1 VTYEA
6 RLTRH
11 GAVIVDEQ
19 RFDRLTRILTT
30 SAPRRRIVGGL
41 GSVVLAVLLGISAES
56 VAGKKRR
63 KKKRK
68 DKPKEICRELR
79 EACSFDPEERC
90 CGALVCDDN
99 TCIGDPVCLLPA
111 GGSCRDRCDCRFGLE
126 CSDRAGNTCRQCVL
140 LQNPCE
146 THGDCCL
153 LSAACGSTIFATGVC
168 CQQLGGACGLDSD
181 CCANT
186 GKCGLDGCGGV
197 ELVCC
202 RGLGSLCGSSCECCD
217 PLRCMSG
224 TCQ

>member
-1 VTYEA
+1 ME
-6 RLTRH
+6 
-11 GAVIVDEQ
+11 GA
-19 RFDRLTRILTT
+19 RFDLWT
-30 SAPRRRIVGGL
+30 RRRFGRL
-41 GSVVLAVLLGISAES
+41 AAGSVAAPAGLKALQAVGAR
-56 VAGKKRR
+56 KKRR
-63 KKKRK
+63 NKKRK
-68 DKPKEICRELR
+68 KPPPRICQSLR
-79 EACSFDPEERC
+79 EECGFDPGEQC
-90 CGALVCDDN
+90 CDDLVCNDN
-99 TCIGDPVCLLPA
+99 SCVGDPICVRDD
-111 GGSCRDRCDCRFGLE
+111 GGRCRDTCDCRLGLE

-202 RGLGSLCGSSCECCD
+202 RGLESLCGSSCECCD

>member
-1 VTYEA
+1 VDD
-6 RLTRH
+6 RRFDHLTRFLAT
-11 GAVIVDEQ
+11 G
-19 RFDRLTRILTT
+19 
-30 SAPRRRIVGGL
+30 APRRLVSAALCG
-41 GSVVLAVLLGISAES
+41 VVLAALVGDGTEDA
-56 VAGKKRR
+56 AGKKRR

-68 DKPKEICRELR
+68 TKPRKICRELQ

-90 CGALVCDDN
+90 CGALVCDVN
-99 TCIGDPVCLLPA
+99 SCASDPVCLRPA
-111 GGSCRDRCDCRFGLE
+111 GGSCRDRCDCRLGLE
-126 CSDRAGNTCRQCVL
+126 CSDRAGSTCQQCTL

-146 THGDCCL
+146 AHDDCCL

-197 ELVCC
+197 EPVCC
-202 RGLGSLCGSSCECCD
+202 RGMGSPCGSSCECCD